1 MTEFHHR
8 YRSLPSLLLLLLIAL
23 SFSQQEVVKADCSAS
38 DNDFDNDPAIQTMN
52 FDIGYG
58 PQEFRAYVEPD
69 VATFYKAPPE
79 SMFRRKPKHPGWAAK
94 FINMSNKRVR
104 LFWDPKNGGPGSP
117 IKVLEP
123 FEAGGTAS
131 FPNHQFYVTPFEDES
146 QILHRWSITPP
157 QAVYYF
163 DPITVPGDEEATQT
177 NLDNLSVADF
187 ESYRRHVDSRDF
199 SKQYFN
205 FTGREYLSMYPR
217 NKPSHKIWRADY
229 FGQEHWVTTRETHFV
244 EHPQLTELKR
254 IDSKEGRKRV
264 LREDESRLLQQYRT
278 QEPYLN
284 MTLEVLS
291 CAPRAFEIKN
301 FLSKTEV
308 EHIMYLTTG
317 MDLHRSTT
325 AGGESGTERDQT
337 RNTRTSLNT
346 WVYREKDQIIDTIYR
361 RAADLLRID
370 EALMRA
376 RSMDEFPKMKSKT
389 TIAEALQLVHYD
401 VGQEY
406 TAHHDFGYSGMF
418 SDPHQPQR
426 FATVLLY
433 LNEPERGGETEF
445 PRWVNSET
453 GKGLAV
459 EPEIGK
465 AVLFYSQLGDGNMD
479 DWSQHAAL
487 PVKKGEKWLMNLWVW
502 DPVYR

>member
-1 MTEFHHR
+1 M
-8 YRSLPSLLLLLLIAL
+8 
-23 SFSQQEVVKADCSAS
+23 
-38 DNDFDNDPAIQTMN
+38 
-52 FDIGYG
+52 
-58 PQEFRAYVEPD
+58 
-69 VATFYKAPPE
+69 
-79 SMFRRKPKHPGWAAK
+79 
-94 FINMSNKRVR
+94 NMSNQRVR
-104 LFWDPKNGGPGSP
+104 LFWDPRNGRPGSP
-117 IKVLEP
+117 IKVLQP

-131 FPNHQFYVTPFEDES
+131 FPKHEFYVTPYDDEDV
-146 QILHRWSITPP
+146 ILHRWSISPP
-157 QAVYYF
+157 QAVYYY

-177 NLDNLSVADF
+177 NLDNLSVQDF

-199 SKQYFN
+199 AKHYFN

-244 EHPQLTELKR
+244 EHPELKELTK
-254 IDSKEGRKRV
+254 ISSSEGRNRV
-264 LREDESRLLQQYRT
+264 LRDDEPRLLEQYRT
-278 QEPYLN
+278 QEPFLN
-284 MTLEVLS
+284 MTMKVLS

-301 FLSKTEV
+301 FLSQTEV

-317 MDLHRSTT
+317 MELHRSTT
-325 AGGESGTERDQT
+325 AGSQDASRDQT

-370 EALMRA
+370 EALMRP
-376 RSMDEFPKMKSKT
+376 RSKDEYPKMSSRGS
-389 TIAEALQLVHYD
+389 IAEALQLVHYD

-406 TAHHDFGYSGMF
+406 TAHHDFGYSDMF
-418 SDPHQPQR
+418 SNKQQPQR
-426 FATVLLY
+426 FCTLLLY
-433 LNEPERGGETEF
+433 LNEPEEGGETEF
-445 PRWVNSET
+445 PRWVNAET
-453 GKGLAV
+453 REGLAV

-502 DPVYR
+502 DPVYG